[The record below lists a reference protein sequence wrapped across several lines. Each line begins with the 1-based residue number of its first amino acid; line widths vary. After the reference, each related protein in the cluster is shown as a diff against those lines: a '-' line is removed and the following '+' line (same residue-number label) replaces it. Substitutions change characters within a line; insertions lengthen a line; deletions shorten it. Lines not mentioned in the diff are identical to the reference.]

1 MTRDDIIRLA
11 EESGLEDG
19 LYPYGALWESIERF
33 AILVA
38 AAEREACAEVC
49 ERISKEFVF
58 EPRSPDPVYCADAIR
73 ARGEDK

>member
-38 AAEREACAEVC
+38 EKEREACEREC
-49 ERISKEFVF
+49 ENWVLAK
-58 EPRSPDPVYCADAIR
+58 YAAAAIR